1 MGESTNNLVPTGI
14 GQLDE
19 LLHGGFPKGRCILV
33 TGGCGT
39 GKSIFGVQFL
49 IEGITKYGENG
60 ILITTEESPSAV
72 AADMKGFGWD
82 LRELEKEGKLGI
94 IDIATPKSRV
104 PYAGKDEVARLINMN
119 TLLLAL
125 SQLQKTTGAK
135 RAVLDSVPGL
145 ELVIEEA
152 GAIRHAIHRLIA
164 TLKELGCT
172 TLLISEG
179 RGKGQI
185 SRYDVEEFISDG
197 VIFLE
202 QIRHSG
208 KFERGLTIVK
218 MRGTLHESK
227 TNPMVITDKGIS
239 IIPARGASLP
249 SNLET

>member
-1 MGESTNNLVPTGI
+1 MSDFSSNLVPTGM
-14 GQLDE
+14 GELDE
-19 LLHGGFPKGRCILV
+19 LLHGGFPRGRCILI

-39 GKSIFGVQFL
+39 GKSIFGIQFL
-49 IEGITKYGENG
+49 VEGIAKYGENG

-72 AADMKGFGWD
+72 RADMKGFGWD
-82 LRELEKEGKLGI
+82 LSKLENDRKLGI
-94 IDIATPKSRV
+94 IDIASPKSRV
-104 PYAGKDEVARLINMN
+104 PYAGRDEITKLLNMN
-119 TLLLAL
+119 TLLLAI
-125 SQLQKTTGAK
+125 SQLQKTMNAK
-135 RAVLDSVPGL
+135 RAVLDSIPGL
-145 ELVIEEA
+145 ELVIEEP

-208 KFERGLTIVK
+208 KFERGLTVVK
-218 MRGTLHESK
+218 MRGTPHESK
-227 TNPMVITDKGIS
+227 TSPMVITDKGIS
-239 IIPARGASLP
+239 VIPARGASLP
-249 SNLET
+249 SILET